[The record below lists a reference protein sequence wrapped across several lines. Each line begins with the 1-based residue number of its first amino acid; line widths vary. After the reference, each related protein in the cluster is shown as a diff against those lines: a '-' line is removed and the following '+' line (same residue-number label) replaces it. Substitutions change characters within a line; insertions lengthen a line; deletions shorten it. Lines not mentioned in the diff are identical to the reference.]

1 MRKKGLTFLATGPRA
16 AAAALLGVCVT
27 WLGLILMN
35 MDQQG
40 KKTGVED
47 ILGIEMITF
56 TRHTL
61 CGFKFNYGYIWVD
74 KCISVEVG
82 ASGVEFISGMN

>member
-35 MDQQG
+35 MDQQD
-40 KKTGVED
+40 KKTGGVGHSRYRNDYFYEAHSLWLQ
-47 ILGIEMITF
+47 IQLWFYLG
-56 TRHTL
+56 
-61 CGFKFNYGYIWVD
+61 
-74 KCISVEVG
+74 
-82 ASGVEFISGMN
+82 